1 MDAPR
6 KVCSF
11 THILQKWRTT
21 KWLSCPERTEEL
33 LVQPFFCPS
42 LCDPL
47 SIPHNLLCV
56 GQLVNCDSTVL
67 PLHAMERELHTLWYS
82 VNADTCKMPLSLPP
96 HCPSA
101 IQLSISEARTKHL
114 PILQSTFKVDFP
126 QTLALFPAL
135 SQDQTFA
142 SFQSY
147 QETEQLGE
155 VSNPFN
161 IQLESS
167 QATQACVVPGTVW
180 EGAAQ
185 SWT

>member
-6 KVCSF
+6 KVCSL

-21 KWLSCPERTEEL
+21 KWLSCLERTEEL

-101 IQLSISEARTKHL
+101 IQLSISEACTKHL
-114 PILQSTFKVDFP
+114 LILQSTFKVDFP
-126 QTLALFPAL
+126 QTLVLFPAL

-147 QETEQLGE
+147 QETEQSGE
-155 VSNPFN
+155 V
-161 IQLESS
+161 
-167 QATQACVVPGTVW
+167 
-180 EGAAQ
+180 
-185 SWT
+185 